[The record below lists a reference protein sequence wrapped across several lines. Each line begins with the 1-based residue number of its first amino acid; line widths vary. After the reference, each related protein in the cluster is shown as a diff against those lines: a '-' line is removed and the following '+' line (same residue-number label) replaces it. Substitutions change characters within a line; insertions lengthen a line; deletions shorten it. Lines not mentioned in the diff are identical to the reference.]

1 MTKTTETPKPTLRH
15 PLGFI
20 GVPPE
25 KQPAVIATDKTTGA
39 LLPMQEEEK

>member
-1 MTKTTETPKPTLRH
+1 MNVETPKPTLRY

-25 KQPAVIATDKTTGA
+25 KQPAVIAEDKNGV
-39 LLPMQEEEK
+39 LMPVEKETRTS

>member
-1 MTKTTETPKPTLRH
+1 MNVETPTPTLRH

-25 KQPAVIATDKTTGA
+25 KQPVIAEDKNGV
-39 LLPMQEEEK
+39 LMPVEKEMRTS